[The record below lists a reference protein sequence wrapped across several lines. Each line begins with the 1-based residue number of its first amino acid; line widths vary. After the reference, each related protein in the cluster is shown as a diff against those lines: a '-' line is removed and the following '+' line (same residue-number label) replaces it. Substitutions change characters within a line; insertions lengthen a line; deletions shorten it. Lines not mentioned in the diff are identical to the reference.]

1 MVYFLPL
8 GKLTQMF
15 RSIKLKLS
23 ALTDTHTLEVIS
35 KSLSSS
41 FVKVFGMALAFLMS
55 IYLGRVLGADG
66 LGIIN
71 LSFRI
76 VTVLMIFG
84 MLGMT
89 QIIIREV
96 AIASEE
102 NNQSQIGSVLYTA
115 YLFNGGLTLILSLIF
130 IFLTPY
136 LANNV
141 FNEPR
146 LTFPLM
152 IALLVM
158 IPQVFSQMFA
168 ATLVGKRKIW
178 QSSLADQCLNVLI
191 TVSLLFCL
199 WIKGIELTIN
209 ITAIA
214 YGIGRLFVT
223 LFMGIYWRKVL
234 FKYNHKN
241 YIFRDLL
248 SKSYPVLIASLSLAL
263 ITNSGIIFLG
273 VMSDSKDV
281 GLYSVATRL
290 AELTTFLLHVVN
302 SSVSPKISSL
312 YKQGKKNELEVMLKR
327 TSKIL
332 CLIGLIF
339 LVVFALTGKYI
350 LQIWGD
356 EFINAYWILMA
367 LCLGQF
373 VNISTGAVGQL
384 LTMTGNQKQQRNI
397 AIKCMLCVLII
408 MPISMAILGPIG
420 AAISTSFGIIAI
432 NISTLV
438 CAQRIT
444 GITIIRFRKQHI

>member
-408 MPISMAILGPIG
+408 MSISMAILGPIG

>member
-384 LTMTGNQKQQRNI
+384 LTMTGNQEQQRNI

>member
-1 MVYFLPL
+1 
-8 GKLTQMF
+8 MF